1 MTALPE
7 TLEDVLLQQGYTI
20 DVAEEDELVIPVA
33 GGSIVVPAMVRSS
46 LTWRRDVAP
55 ELGDD
60 LYLGNLPIFA
70 DAYRPVILSHILDRY
85 RTRRLGYNTPGE
97 WMLAFRRWGNLNMPY
112 LNRRYVSTGVDLPL
126 DDMDAVEQTDRTQ
139 EETSHGLD
147 IGSDFPQS
155 LISGSADY
163 ATAATD
169 RRTADNLAGAE
180 TKTSTGRHTSVMAL
194 LEEQRAAYLNVD
206 AEVLDG
212 LGSLF
217 LGVYDRGEGVPSA
230 QYGIAGRLPGF
241 GWPGYW

>member
-7 TLEDVLLQQGYTI
+7 TLEDVLRQQGYTI
-20 DVAEEDELVIPVA
+20 DVTEAAAFDITVPEGTIH
-33 GGSIVVPAMVRSS
+33 IPAMARSS
-46 LTWRRDVAP
+46 LTWRRDTPA

-70 DAYRPVILSHILDRY
+70 DAYRPVILSHILDRF

-112 LNRRYVSTGVDLPL
+112 LNRRYTSTGVALPL
-126 DDMDAVEQTDRTQ
+126 DDLNVTEQLDRTQ

-155 LISGSADY
+155 LISGDTDY

-169 RRTADNLAGAE
+169 RRTADNLSGAE
-180 TKTSTGRHTSVMAL
+180 TRQSTGRHASVMAL
-194 LEEQRAAYLNVD
+194 LAEQRDAYLNVD
-206 AEVLDG
+206 AEVLAG
-212 LGSLF
+212 LESLF
-217 LGVYDRGEGVPSA
+217 LGVYDRGEGDPRA
-230 QYGIAGRLPGF
+230 QYGIPGRLPGLD
-241 GWPGYW
+241 WYC